1 MKKIALTLLLFIGF
15 SCAAK
20 ADTTDYFHLYF
31 NDDRIKIAD
40 ELETFLFK

>member
-20 ADTTDYFHLYF
+20 ADTTDYFHIYF

-40 ELETFLFK
+40 ELYGIVF